1 MRCVLDHLL
10 PQFLYLVYTTTSIV
24 SAIHIPDKLMFL
36 ICLLPV
42 ESKNNKCSIINIH
55 GMIWIAGGEAA
66 GAAFLVSA
74 LVVVYFVTLL
84 FLVQK
89 SLHILSFI
97 EFGGFVN

>member
-1 MRCVLDHLL
+1 
-10 PQFLYLVYTTTSIV
+10 
-24 SAIHIPDKLMFL
+24 
-36 ICLLPV
+36 
-42 ESKNNKCSIINIH
+42 
-55 GMIWIAGGEAA
+55 MIWIAGGEAA

-74 LVVVYFVTLL
+74 LLVVYFVTLL